1 MSRRVAAACCLLL
14 LLFAL
19 SFTGCAKTET
29 PADPQN
35 SSGTNGQTD
44 SNDDAQ
50 QKARDAEVQ
59 TALDQLLAKQPLPSD
74 LIAFL
79 EEQIAAVSPAM
90 ASKLYLTLEE
100 NQLDYHWVLEDKYYA
115 DMSVQEMM
123 FQEFIKTEKLE
134 SLYTMEN
141 SKVKA
146 LMEDTRNNGFRVETT
161 EGVFMPVLDYQKH
174 LQYQQYVE
182 ADLKDYIQLR
192 FVESSQI
199 AAKDASLM
207 ISWEQV
213 LERALSQEA
222 FLKAYPDSLKWKDVR
237 RLLSNYEFFL
247 LFGVDNTPLFSYQN
261 GIMDPQ
267 VKSIYEKTIA
277 DPKNKDSQIV
287 TMLSDYRK
295 LLEASG
301 WKVSPQVEQF
311 RTARLTQA
319 NQESESDAGAQ

>member
-1 MSRRVAAACCLLL
+1 MRRRVAAACCLLL
-14 LLFAL
+14 LLSAL
-19 SFTGCAKTET
+19 SFTGCGSEKEPAT
-29 PADPQN
+29 PENPSGNKEQN
-35 SSGTNGQTD
+35 NV
-44 SNDDAQ
+44 DDAQ
-50 QKARDAEVQ
+50 QKAKDTEIQ
-59 TALDQLLAKQPLPSD
+59 TALDQLLAEEPMPVA

-79 EEQIAAVSPAM
+79 DQNIAEASPAQ
-90 ASKLYLTLEE
+90 ASKLYLALEE
-100 NQLDYHWVLEDKYYA
+100 NQLVYHWVLEDKYYA
-115 DMSVQEMM
+115 DMTVQEMM

-213 LERALSQEA
+213 LERALNQED
-222 FLKAYPDSLKWKDVR
+222 FLVKYPDSVKWKDVR
-237 RLLSNYEFFL
+237 RLMSNYEFFL
-247 LFGVDNTPLFSYQN
+247 LFGVDNTPLFSYET
-261 GIMDPQ
+261 GAMDPQ
-267 VKSIYEKTIA
+267 VKNLYEKTIA
-277 DPKNKDSQIV
+277 EPAYKDNQIV
-287 TMLSDYRK
+287 IMLSDYMK
-295 LLEASG
+295 LLKASN
-301 WKVSPQVEQF
+301 WKLSAQAEQF
-311 RTARLTQA
+311 RTDRLTQA
-319 NQESESDAGAQ
+319 NQESEPAQEAQ

>member
-1 MSRRVAAACCLLL
+1 MRRSVAAACCLLL
-14 LLFAL
+14 ILSVL
-19 SFTGCAKTET
+19 SFTGCGSEKEPAT
-29 PADPQN
+29 PENPSGNKEQN
-35 SSGTNGQTD
+35 NV
-44 SNDDAQ
+44 DDAQ
-50 QKARDAEVQ
+50 QKAKDKEIQ
-59 TALDQLLAKQPLPSD
+59 TALDQLLAEEPLPEALITFLD
-74 LIAFL
+74 LNIA
-79 EEQIAAVSPAM
+79 EASPAQ
-90 ASKLYLTLEE
+90 ASKLYLALEE
-100 NQLDYHWVLEDKYYA
+100 NQLVYHWVLEDKYYA
-115 DMSVQEMM
+115 DMTVQEMM

-134 SLYTMEN
+134 SLYAMEN

-146 LMEDTRNNGFRVETT
+146 LMEDTRSNGFRVETT

-192 FVESSQI
+192 FAESSQI

-267 VKSIYEKTIA
+267 VKSLYEKIIA

-287 TMLSDYRK
+287 IMLSDYMK

-301 WKVSPQVEQF
+301 WRVSPQVEQF
-311 RTARLTQA
+311 RADRLTLA
-319 NQESESDAGAQ
+319 NQESESDAEAQ

>member
-1 MSRRVAAACCLLL
+1 MRRRVAAACCLLL
-14 LLFAL
+14 LLSAL
-19 SFTGCAKTET
+19 SFTGCGSEKEPAT
-29 PADPQN
+29 PENPSGNKEQN
-35 SSGTNGQTD
+35 NV
-44 SNDDAQ
+44 DDAQ
-50 QKARDAEVQ
+50 QKAKDTEIQ
-59 TALDQLLAKQPLPSD
+59 TALDQLLAEEPMPVA

-79 EEQIAAVSPAM
+79 DQNIAEASPAQ
-90 ASKLYLTLEE
+90 ASKLYLALEE
-100 NQLDYHWVLEDKYYA
+100 NQLVYHWVLEDKYYA
-115 DMSVQEMM
+115 DMTVQEMM

-267 VKSIYEKTIA
+267 VKSLYEKTIA

-319 NQESESDAGAQ
+319 NQESDAGAQ

>member
-1 MSRRVAAACCLLL
+1 MRRRVAAACCLLL
-14 LLFAL
+14 LLSAL
-19 SFTGCAKTET
+19 SFTGCGSEKEPAT
-29 PADPQN
+29 PENPSGNKEQN
-35 SSGTNGQTD
+35 NV
-44 SNDDAQ
+44 DDAQ
-50 QKARDAEVQ
+50 QKAKDTEIQ
-59 TALDQLLAKQPLPSD
+59 TALDQLLAEEPMPVA

-79 EEQIAAVSPAM
+79 DQNIAEASPAQ
-90 ASKLYLTLEE
+90 ASKLYLALEE
-100 NQLDYHWVLEDKYYA
+100 NQLVYHWVLEDKYYA
-115 DMSVQEMM
+115 DMTVQEMM

-267 VKSIYEKTIA
+267 VKSLYEKTIA

>member
-1 MSRRVAAACCLLL
+1 MRRSVAAACCLLL
-14 LLFAL
+14 ILSVL
-19 SFTGCAKTET
+19 SFTGCGSEKEPAT
-29 PADPQN
+29 PENPSGNKEQN
-35 SSGTNGQTD
+35 NV
-44 SNDDAQ
+44 DDAQ
-50 QKARDAEVQ
+50 QKAKDTEIQ
-59 TALDQLLAKQPLPSD
+59 TALDQLLAEEPMPVA

-79 EEQIAAVSPAM
+79 DQNIAEASPAQ
-90 ASKLYLTLEE
+90 ASKLYLALEE
-100 NQLDYHWVLEDKYYA
+100 NQLVYHWVLEDKYYA
-115 DMSVQEMM
+115 DMTVQEMM

-134 SLYTMEN
+134 SLYAMEN

-146 LMEDTRNNGFRVETT
+146 LMEDTRSNGFRVETT

-192 FVESSQI
+192 FAESSQI

-267 VKSIYEKTIA
+267 VKSLYEKIIA

-287 TMLSDYRK
+287 IMLSDYMK

-301 WKVSPQVEQF
+301 WRVSPQVEQF
-311 RTARLTQA
+311 RADRLTLA
-319 NQESESDAGAQ
+319 NQESESDAEAQ